1 MKSIKA
7 SQEEIDRLSAFI
19 QKHVNNEPNPFTQEK
34 VKDVFN
40 RLPDS
45 SDSKMRKEDRDEL

>member
-1 MKSIKA
+1 MRSIKA
-7 SQEEIDRLSAFI
+7 SQGEIDRLSAFI
-19 QKHVNNEPNPFTQEK
+19 QKHINNEPNPFTQEK

-45 SDSKMRKEDRDEL
+45 ADSEMRKEGRDEL